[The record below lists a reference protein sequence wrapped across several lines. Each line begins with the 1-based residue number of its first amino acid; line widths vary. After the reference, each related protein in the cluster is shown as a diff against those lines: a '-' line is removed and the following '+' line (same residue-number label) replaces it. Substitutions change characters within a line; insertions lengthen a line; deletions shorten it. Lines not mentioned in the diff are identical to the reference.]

1 MGKAERAHHVC
12 GHPQESMGTA
22 CRPLPILPY
31 LILWP
36 RVFLE
41 RVQQNAFLDCQSQ
54 QFSCIMR
61 ACDKH
66 NHFQVL
72 SLFPKE
78 L

>member
-1 MGKAERAHHVC
+1 MSEATPRIDGHGLSAFAH
-12 GHPQESMGTA
+12 PTL
-22 CRPLPILPY
+22 LPMLPF

-61 ACDKH
+61 AYDKH